1 MTYDN
6 FTIKAQEAIVK
17 GQTIAKNLD
26 QQQVDT
32 SHLLKGII
40 EVDEQ
45 VVSFLCQKM
54 GLSLPSL
61 EKALD
66 EQINKY
72 PKVDGTDKQF
82 LTNDSNAALKNA
94 KDTLKQFN
102 DEFISLELIFLGILK
117 GKDKT
122 AQILRDLGADEK
134 SLVKAIEELRKGS
147 SVNSQHADSEYNAL
161 KKYAIDLNER
171 AESGKLDPIIGRD
184 EEIRRMLHILSRRK
198 KNNPILIGDAGVGKT
213 AIVEGIAWRI
223 VKQDVPENLRSKKI
237 FALDIAALIAGAKFK
252 GEFEER
258 LKAVIKEV
266 NASEG
271 EVILFIDE
279 IHTLIGAGGG
289 NGAMDAAN
297 ILKPAL
303 ARGELRTIGA
313 TTQDE
318 YQKYFEK
325 DKALVRRFQTVFIDE
340 PTVEDTISIL
350 RGIQDKYEM
359 YHKIDILDEA
369 LIAAAEL
376 SHRYITERKLPDKAI
391 DLIDEAAAKMRLE
404 LDSVP
409 EEIDEM
415 DRKLRQLEIER
426 EAIKREDNKKKLKLI
441 NEQIANTKEKLDSL
455 NASWQNE
462 KEIVDQIQMIKK
474 TIEELEYEAEKA
486 ERDSDFERV
495 ARIRYG
501 ELKEKEAMLSVAE
514 EKLEGLSED
523 SRFTNEEVTAND
535 IADVVSRWTGI
546 PVSKMLQ
553 SEREK
558 LLTME
563 DEIGKRLIGQKE
575 AVVAVS
581 DAIRRSR
588 SGLSDP
594 NKPIGSFIFLGPT
607 GVGKTELA
615 KTLADVL
622 FDDEG
627 AITRID
633 MSEYQEK
640 HSVSRLVGAPPGYV
654 GYDEG
659 GQLTEAVRRRPYSIV
674 LLDEIEKAHP
684 DTFNVLLQVLDDG
697 RLTDNKGRV
706 ANFKNTIIIMTSN
719 MGSQII
725 LENFEDLES
734 VGSEHRDDIIET
746 TKIEVFNILK
756 DHLRPE
762 FLNRIDEQ
770 IMFLPLTKE
779 EIKKIATLL
788 LKGVKKHMAKQEMS
802 LVVCDSALDLLA
814 ELGYEPEFG
823 ARPLKRVIQKEIIN
837 ELSKEIL
844 SGSFSAGDTVYIGT
858 DVKGFTFTE
867 KATGSRDVP
876 EFKKRK
882 TGKSLTDQVNKA
894 TEDLNKAVDD
904 ISEDDDK
911 D

>member
-94 KDTLKQFN
+94 KDTLKQFK

-122 AQILRDLGADEK
+122 AQILRDLGADEN
-134 SLVKAIEELRKGS
+134 SLVKAIQELRKGS
-147 SVNSQHADSEYNAL
+147 NVNSQHADSEYNAL

-474 TIEELEYEAEKA
+474 TIEELEYDAEKA

-867 KATGSRDVP
+867 KATGSRDLP

>member
-474 TIEELEYEAEKA
+474 IIEELEYEAEKA

>member
-94 KDTLKQFN
+94 KDTLKQFK

-134 SLVKAIEELRKGS
+134 SLVKAIQELRKGS
-147 SVNSQHADSEYNAL
+147 NVNSQHADSEYNAL

-474 TIEELEYEAEKA
+474 TIEELEYDAEKA

-867 KATGSRDVP
+867 KATGSRDLP

>member
-54 GLSLPSL
+54 GLGLPSL

-147 SVNSQHADSEYNAL
+147 NVNSQHADSEYNAL

-279 IHTLIGAGGG
+279 IHTLVGAGGG

-867 KATGSRDVP
+867 KATASRDVP